1 MYKHLYD
8 EIAKR
13 WYRGR
18 GNSIWIISDPHFS
31 DEGMKYLR
39 KDYIGDAEQV
49 KKINSRVSRD
59 DTLVILGDIGN
70 VDFVKEL
77 HGYKVLIMGNHDK
90 GASNYKREK
99 HYYSNLGELFVD
111 DLSGIERSEIRVE
124 DNHLFDEVY
133 EGPLMINDRVILSHE
148 PIPVPDYMFNIH
160 GHDHSNWYKD
170 ENSLNVCAE
179 HINYIPV
186 NLGSLIKEGLLKN
199 VTDIHRETIDKAIKR
214 KAKKITQSEE

>member
-90 GASNYKREK
+90 GASNYTREVK
-99 HYYSNLGELFVD
+99 YILDNEKGTHEIDLNLY
-111 DLSGIERSEIRVE
+111 RVE